1 MVKYGGV
8 PQHQSISAKTMQV
21 SRPHSLPE
29 GGLRI
34 SDDRFTPFAYN
45 HLYINKTHRFRC
57 VSARNPPF
65 RSISKSLGN
74 GSPGCA
80 RDPQSWPHVF
90 SEAQMVWTNPPDPKT
105 LHTRPVHLSQVS
117 YSGVGL
123 PSARRF
129 ICLPAERHSR
139 TVGPAGTMSARR
151 HYLPPDL
158 QPLRPSGPRYY
169 VPST

>member
-1 MVKYGGV
+1 M
-8 PQHQSISAKTMQV
+8 TD
-21 SRPHSLPE
+21 LPR
-29 GGLRI
+29 LRTTTCTH
-34 SDDRFTPFAYN
+34 D
-45 HLYINKTHRFRC
+45 KTHEFRC

-65 RSISKSLGN
+65 QSISKSLGN

-117 YSGVGL
+117 KSGVGL

-139 TVGPAGTMSARR
+139 TVTPAGTMSARR

-158 QPLRPSGPRYY
+158 QPLRPSGPSAPHQHREGLPSADSAHRQ
-169 VPST
+169 VPQRSCI

>member
-1 MVKYGGV
+1 MGV
-8 PQHQSISAKTMQV
+8 FHNTNPNVFSAHANCI
-21 SRPHSLPE
+21 HSLPE

-34 SDDRFTPFAYN
+34 SDDRFTPPAYK
-45 HLYINKTHRFRC
+45 HLYINKTHWFLC
-57 VSARNPPF
+57 ISARNPPF
-65 RSISKSLGN
+65 QSISKSLGN

-105 LHTRPVHLSQVS
+105 IHTRPVHLSQVS
-117 YSGVGL
+117 KSGVGL
-123 PSARRF
+123 TSACKSDGDSLQR
-129 ICLPAERHSR
+129 PSR
-139 TVGPAGTMSARR
+139 TVGAAGTMSARR